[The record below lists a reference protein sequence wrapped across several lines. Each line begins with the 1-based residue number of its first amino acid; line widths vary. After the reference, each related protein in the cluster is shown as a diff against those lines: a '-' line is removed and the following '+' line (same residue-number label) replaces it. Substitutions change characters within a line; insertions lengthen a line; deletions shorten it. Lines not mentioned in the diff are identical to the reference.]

1 MATTTAATTT
11 ATRTMTTTM
20 TMMKAARRT
29 MTSSS
34 SSSSCTSSFPS
45 SSTSSSS
52 RSRSR
57 SHDPHLL
64 VRHYS
69 HHHYH
74 RRQQQY
80 FNNKDYDRR
89 RRPPQPQLRRC
100 CYSSTTTNNNNNDG
114 VGQFYYD
121 SQSGLHLPVHNER
134 EIQLFL
140 DLSKKTKKK
149 KNNMDTNE
157 NTSTSSSS
165 SPSSSSTSTS
175 SPLSLPFFVIPNHLY
190 KDGDPGASDIP
201 EQINELQRNGI
212 HGVIVP
218 PIEFPRDIR
227 NLQTL
232 RSLLLHELNNKGHH
246 QPTFQFFT
254 TSSYSGDSLW
264 QEFFQ
269 RLSSPT
275 KSTSMTSTTTEED
288 LDSKPTI
295 QRDGFGGMLIEF
307 ERCSQDLE
315 DTEESDSTATTTST
329 SNTTE
334 QLLSRCIQSNIP
346 TSLSITLGGGDNH
359 HHRDDEHNNKGQID
373 PISLSNSV
381 ATLLD
386 RSPAGSFSKIFVD
399 TASSTTS
406 SQEALLSVIE
416 ELIYL
421 DVAGPTIKS
430 RLVVQHS
437 SPSPQSSSSS
447 SSNDEY
453 QDFIEDVMFA
463 GVNKFVIGGGGEE
476 GENDDGCLATIELI
490 SEVAVDQ
497 GKELLKRKERK

>member
-1 MATTTAATTT
+1 MAATTM
-11 ATRTMTTTM
+11 RTTTTM
-20 TMMKAARRT
+20 TRTRTMVGKAARGT
-29 MTSSS
+29 MISSS
-34 SSSSCTSSFPS
+34 STTSSFPS
-45 SSTSSSS
+45 SASASPAAAAAAA
-52 RSRSR
+52 SR
-57 SHDPHLL
+57 SHTHLL
-64 VRHYS
+64 VRNYS
-69 HHHYH
+69 HC
-74 RRQQQY
+74 RQQY
-80 FNNKDYDRR
+80 FFNKDYDPRQ
-89 RRPPQPQLRRC
+89 RPPRPRRQC
-100 CYSSTTTNNNNNDG
+100 CYSSTTTNNNNSNDG
-114 VGQFYYD
+114 GGGGDQFYYYD

-140 DLSKKTKKK
+140 DLSTTKMNN
-149 KNNMDTNE
+149 KNTNGK
-157 NTSTSSSS
+157 NSTSSSS
-165 SPSSSSTSTS
+165 SPLT
-175 SPLSLPFFVIPNHLY
+175 FVIPNHLY

-346 TSLSITLGGGDNH
+346 TSLSITLGGAGAGADH
-359 HHRDDEHNNKGQID
+359 DENNNNNNNQVVD

-386 RSPAGSFSKIFVD
+386 KYPSAGSFGKIFVD
-399 TASSTTS
+399 TTSASSS
-406 SQEALLSVIE
+406 SQALSVIE

-437 SPSPQSSSSS
+437 LSSSSS
-447 SSNDEY
+447 SSNDNVDYE
-453 QDFIEDVMFA
+453 DLIEDVMFA
-463 GVNKFVIGGGGEE
+463 GVNKFVVTGTPTNLDE
-476 GENDDGCLATIELI
+476 ENDDGYSSTIELI

-497 GKELLKRKERK
+497 GKELKKTK

>member
-1 MATTTAATTT
+1 MTR
-11 ATRTMTTTM
+11 TRTMVG
-20 TMMKAARRT
+20 KAARGT
-29 MTSSS
+29 MISSS
-34 SSSSCTSSFPS
+34 STTSSFPS
-45 SSTSSSS
+45 SASASPAAAAAAA
-52 RSRSR
+52 SR
-57 SHDPHLL
+57 SHTHLL
-64 VRHYS
+64 VRNYS
-69 HHHYH
+69 HC
-74 RRQQQY
+74 RQQY
-80 FNNKDYDRR
+80 FFNKDYDPRQ
-89 RRPPQPQLRRC
+89 RPPRPRRQC
-100 CYSSTTTNNNNNDG
+100 CYSSTTTNNNNSNDG
-114 VGQFYYD
+114 GGGGDQFYYYD

-140 DLSKKTKKK
+140 DLSTTKMNN
-149 KNNMDTNE
+149 KNTNGK
-157 NTSTSSSS
+157 NSTSSSS
-165 SPSSSSTSTS
+165 SPLT
-175 SPLSLPFFVIPNHLY
+175 FVIPNHLY

-346 TSLSITLGGGDNH
+346 TSLSITLGGAGAGADH
-359 HHRDDEHNNKGQID
+359 DENNNNNNNQVVD

-386 RSPAGSFSKIFVD
+386 KYPSAGSFGKIFVD
-399 TASSTTS
+399 TTSASSS
-406 SQEALLSVIE
+406 SQALSVIE

-437 SPSPQSSSSS
+437 LSSSSS
-447 SSNDEY
+447 SSNDNVDYE
-453 QDFIEDVMFA
+453 DLIEDVMFA
-463 GVNKFVIGGGGEE
+463 GVNKFVVTGTPTNLDE
-476 GENDDGCLATIELI
+476 ENDDGYSSTIELI

-497 GKELLKRKERK
+497 GKELKKTK

>member
-1 MATTTAATTT
+1 MVG
-11 ATRTMTTTM
+11 
-20 TMMKAARRT
+20 KAARGT
-29 MTSSS
+29 MISSS
-34 SSSSCTSSFPS
+34 STTSSFPS
-45 SSTSSSS
+45 SASASPAAAAAAA
-52 RSRSR
+52 SR
-57 SHDPHLL
+57 SHTHLL
-64 VRHYS
+64 VRNYS
-69 HHHYH
+69 HC
-74 RRQQQY
+74 RQQY
-80 FNNKDYDRR
+80 FFNKDYDPRQ
-89 RRPPQPQLRRC
+89 RPPRPRRQC
-100 CYSSTTTNNNNNDG
+100 CYSSTTTNNNNSNDG
-114 VGQFYYD
+114 GGGGDQFYYYD

-140 DLSKKTKKK
+140 DLSTTKMNN
-149 KNNMDTNE
+149 KNTNGK
-157 NTSTSSSS
+157 NSTSSSS
-165 SPSSSSTSTS
+165 SPLT
-175 SPLSLPFFVIPNHLY
+175 FVIPNHLY

-346 TSLSITLGGGDNH
+346 TSLSITLGGAGAGADH
-359 HHRDDEHNNKGQID
+359 DENNNNNNNQVVD

-386 RSPAGSFSKIFVD
+386 KYPSAGSFGKIFVD
-399 TASSTTS
+399 TTSASSS
-406 SQEALLSVIE
+406 SQALSVIE

-437 SPSPQSSSSS
+437 LSSSSS
-447 SSNDEY
+447 SSNDNVDYE
-453 QDFIEDVMFA
+453 DLIEDVMFA
-463 GVNKFVIGGGGEE
+463 GVNKFVVTGTPTNLDE
-476 GENDDGCLATIELI
+476 ENDDGYSSTIELI

-497 GKELLKRKERK
+497 GKELKKTK

>member
-1 MATTTAATTT
+1 MAATTM
-11 ATRTMTTTM
+11 RTTTTM
-20 TMMKAARRT
+20 TRTRTMVGKAARGT
-29 MTSSS
+29 MISSS
-34 SSSSCTSSFPS
+34 STTSSFPS
-45 SSTSSSS
+45 SASASPAAAAAAA
-52 RSRSR
+52 SR
-57 SHDPHLL
+57 SHTHLL
-64 VRHYS
+64 VRNYS
-69 HHHYH
+69 HC
-74 RRQQQY
+74 RQQY
-80 FNNKDYDRR
+80 FFNKDYDPRQ
-89 RRPPQPQLRRC
+89 RPPRPRRQC
-100 CYSSTTTNNNNNDG
+100 CYSSTTTNNNNSNDG
-114 VGQFYYD
+114 GGGGDQFYYYD

-140 DLSKKTKKK
+140 DLSTTKMNN
-149 KNNMDTNE
+149 KNTNGK
-157 NTSTSSSS
+157 NSTSSSS
-165 SPSSSSTSTS
+165 SPLT
-175 SPLSLPFFVIPNHLY
+175 FVIPNHLY

>member
-346 TSLSITLGGGDNH
+346 TSLSITLGGAGAGADH
-359 HHRDDEHNNKGQID
+359 DENNNNNNNQVVD

-386 RSPAGSFSKIFVD
+386 KYPSAGSFGKIFVD
-399 TASSTTS
+399 TTSASSS
-406 SQEALLSVIE
+406 SQALSVIE

-437 SPSPQSSSSS
+437 LSSSSS
-447 SSNDEY
+447 SSNDNVDYE
-453 QDFIEDVMFA
+453 DLIEDVMFA
-463 GVNKFVIGGGGEE
+463 GVNKFVVTGTPTNLDE
-476 GENDDGCLATIELI
+476 ENDDGYSSTIELI

-497 GKELLKRKERK
+497 GKELKKTK